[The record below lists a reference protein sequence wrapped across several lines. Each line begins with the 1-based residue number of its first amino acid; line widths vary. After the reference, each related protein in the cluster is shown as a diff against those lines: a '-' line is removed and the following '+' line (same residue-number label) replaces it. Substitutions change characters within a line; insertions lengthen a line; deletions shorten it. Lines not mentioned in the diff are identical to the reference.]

1 MQRIAGSPPPS
12 PSPNRPARIRFKHH
26 GYMNNVADP
35 NQKKCDYCQKLFRSQ
50 ESLDNHQSRTTTN
63 NFGCHRL
70 QTNTRKQAARD
81 EIQERNENIKSFKLQ
96 KNNINVSQGPHPKGS
111 LITAKEKKC
120 ILNLYQSYVDEKMPE
135 KEAREQTCKRLQ
147 FGDESVRNIIKEFI
161 YERKVEDN
169 KSIKMTSNAYE
180 KLDDETVDELR
191 KLIHA
196 EMLKCNVKRMTE
208 ENQDATYL
216 TIGNLHKI
224 VLDTGR
230 FPNWS
235 YNTFREVLLG
245 MNIKMKGKSEVDRAI
260 LLEDENIIKWR
271 KRYLENMEKYRLEGR
286 TIFYVDETA
295 FDTRSQP
302 KKMLTDCTVLSAKDA
317 NERELSTGYKWN
329 CGRGNRL
336 LVLHIIGPDGFLK
349 HLKKIWIRKSGK
361 ILCDDYHNDIDAK
374 TFYDWFK
381 EVLKELPDHSVVVMD
396 NASIHNKRA
405 EGTPKSGSYKAD
417 MQAWL
422 IEHDID
428 FEPDATRPKLWE
440 IIKEELKNFPE
451 YCIDKLTAECGK
463 DIIIERTPPYHCEL
477 NPIEMC

>member
-1 MQRIAGSPPPS
+1 
-12 PSPNRPARIRFKHH
+12 
-26 GYMNNVADP
+26 
-35 NQKKCDYCQKLFRSQ
+35 
-50 ESLDNHQSRTTTN
+50 
-63 NFGCHRL
+63 
-70 QTNTRKQAARD
+70 
-81 EIQERNENIKSFKLQ
+81 
-96 KNNINVSQGPHPKGS
+96 
-111 LITAKEKKC
+111 
-120 ILNLYQSYVDEKMPE
+120 MPE

-147 FGDESVRNIIKEFI
+147 FGDESVHNIIKEFI

-180 KLDDETVDELR
+180 KLDEETVDELR

-381 EVLKELPDHSVVVMD
+381 EVLKDLPDHSVVVMD
-396 NASIHNKRA
+396 HASIHNNIQ
-405 EGTPKSGSYKAD
+405 Y
-417 MQAWL
+417 L
-422 IEHDID
+422 DI
-428 FEPDATRPKLWE
+428 PHRPYS
-440 IIKEELKNFPE
+440 ELK
-451 YCIDKLTAECGK
+451 IQL
-463 DIIIERTPPYHCEL
+463 H
-477 NPIEMC
+477 

>member
-1 MQRIAGSPPPS
+1 MQRIAGSTPPS
-12 PSPNRPARIRFKHH
+12 PSSSRPARIRHKHH
-26 GYMNNVADP
+26 GFMNNVADP

-169 KSIKMTSNAYE
+169 KSIKMTANSYE

-271 KRYLENMEKYRLEGR
+271 KR
-286 TIFYVDETA
+286 
-295 FDTRSQP
+295 
-302 KKMLTDCTVLSAKDA
+302 
-317 NERELSTGYKWN
+317 
-329 CGRGNRL
+329 
-336 LVLHIIGPDGFLK
+336 
-349 HLKKIWIRKSGK
+349 
-361 ILCDDYHNDIDAK
+361 
-374 TFYDWFK
+374 
-381 EVLKELPDHSVVVMD
+381 
-396 NASIHNKRA
+396 
-405 EGTPKSGSYKAD
+405 
-417 MQAWL
+417 
-422 IEHDID
+422 
-428 FEPDATRPKLWE
+428 
-440 IIKEELKNFPE
+440 
-451 YCIDKLTAECGK
+451 
-463 DIIIERTPPYHCEL
+463 
-477 NPIEMC
+477 